1 MKMNIKQILPIL
13 LLLSSF
19 SFYAQNEN
27 MKEKKEKIKAL
38 KVAFLTTE
46 LDLTAKEAEKFWPVY
61 NSFDDKQFEI
71 RHTKMKAYKNQMSEL
86 ALDKMSEKEAS
97 VLLTQMQNTDEELF
111 LLRKGFVQN
120 LKKVLPA
127 IKIVKLRISEENFN
141 RKLLHQYRDRGHRK

>member
-1 MKMNIKQILPIL
+1 MKMKIKQILPIL

-19 SFYAQNEN
+19 SFYAQSEN

-61 NSFDDKQFEI
+61 NSFDDRQFDI
-71 RHTKMKAYKNQMSEL
+71 RHTKMKAYKTRMNEL

-97 VLLTQMQNTDEELF
+97 ILLTQMQNTDEELY
-111 LLRKGFVQN
+111 LLRKDFTQSLN
-120 LKKVLPA
+120 KVLPA
-127 IKIVKLRISEENFN
+127 IKIVKLRVSEEDFN
-141 RKLLHQYRDRGHRK
+141 RKLLHQYRDRGQRK